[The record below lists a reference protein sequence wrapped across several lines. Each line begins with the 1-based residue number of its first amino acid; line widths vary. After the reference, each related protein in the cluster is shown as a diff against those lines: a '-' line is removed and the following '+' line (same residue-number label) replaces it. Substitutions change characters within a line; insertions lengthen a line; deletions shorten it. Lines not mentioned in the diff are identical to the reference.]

1 MKELK
6 DKILEE
12 GIVLGENILKVDSFL
27 NQQIDVELIKKMGVE
42 FAEHFKDKNIDKVFT
57 VESSGIAPALATAS
71 ELGVKCVFGR
81 KKQSLTTSEDVY
93 HSSVYS
99 FTKQVMNELIVN
111 KEFISEGE
119 NVLMIDDFLANGQAA
134 KGMIAII
141 RQAGANPIGC
151 GIVIEKSFSNGRKII
166 EDMGVEVYS
175 LARIAKLTKE
185 EIVFLEDWLN
195 L

>member
-1 MKELK
+1 MKELQ

-12 GIVLGENILKVDSFL
+12 GIVLGHDILKVDSFL
-27 NQQIDVELIKKMGVE
+27 NQQIDVELISKMGKE
-42 FAEHFKDKNIDKVFT
+42 FAEHFKDKKIDKVFT

-81 KKQSLTTSEDVY
+81 KKQSLTTSEEVY
-93 HSSVYS
+93 HSSVFS

-111 KEFISEGE
+111 KEFINEGE

-141 RQAGANPIGC
+141 RQAGANPVGC
-151 GIVIEKSFSNGRKII
+151 GIVIEKSFSNGRSII

-175 LARIAKLTKE
+175 LARIKSLSEDGIEFKE
-185 EIVFLEDWLN
+185 D
-195 L
+195 

>member
-42 FAEHFKDKNIDKVFT
+42 FAEHFKDKNIDKIFT

-81 KKQSLTTSEDVY
+81 KKQSLTTSEDIY
-93 HSSVYS
+93 HSSVFS

-141 RQAGANPIGC
+141 RQAGANPVGC
-151 GIVIEKSFSNGRKII
+151 GIVIEKSFSDGRKII

-175 LARIAKLTKE
+175 LARIAKLSKE

>member
-185 EIVFLEDWLN
+185 EIVFLED
-195 L
+195 

>member
-1 MKELK
+1 MRELK
-6 DKILEE
+6 EKILEE
-12 GIVLGENILKVDSFL
+12 GVVLGDDILKVDSFL
-27 NQQIDVELIKKMGVE
+27 NQQIDVELISKMGKE
-42 FAEHFKDKNIDKVFT
+42 FAEHFKDRKIDKVFT

-93 HSSVYS
+93 HSSVFS

-111 KEFISEGE
+111 KEFINEGE

-141 RQAGANPIGC
+141 RQAGANPVGL
-151 GIVIEKSFSNGRKII
+151 GIVIEKSFSNGRQII
-166 EDMGVEVYS
+166 EDMGVDMYS
-175 LARIAKLTKE
+175 LARIAKLE
-185 EIVFLEDWLN
+185 EGNIVFIED
-195 L
+195 